1 MRILKFEAPWCT
13 KCDQMTQVLEQVQHN
28 YHVEHINVDDN
39 REAAMMYGIRGIP
52 HMVILDENDN
62 IIKRIGGVMS
72 KQQLQEALDQQGAQ

>member
-13 KCDQMTQVLEQVQHN
+13 KCDQMTQVLGQIQHN

-39 REAAMMYGIRGIP
+39 RDAAMMYGIRGIP
-52 HMVILDENDN
+52 HMIILDENDN

-72 KQQLQEALDQQGAQ
+72 KQQLQEALDQQGVQ

>member
-1 MRILKFEAPWCT
+1 
-13 KCDQMTQVLEQVQHN
+13 MTQVLGQIQHN

-39 REAAMMYGIRGIP
+39 RDAAMMYGIRGIP

>member
-13 KCDQMTQVLEQVQHN
+13 KCDQMTQVLKQVQHN
-28 YHVEHINVDDN
+28 YHVEHIDVDNN
-39 REAAMMYGIRGIP
+39 RDAAMMYGIRGIP